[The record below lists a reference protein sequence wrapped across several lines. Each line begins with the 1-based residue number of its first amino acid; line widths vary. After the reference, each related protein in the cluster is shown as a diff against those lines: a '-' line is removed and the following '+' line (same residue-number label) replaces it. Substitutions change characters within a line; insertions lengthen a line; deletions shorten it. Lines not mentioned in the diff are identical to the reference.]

1 MDYETALREFMDTY
15 IYPNE
20 DTFDLQAAT
29 APGSWQPPEILSD
42 LKAKARSQGLWN
54 LFLPD
59 ASLGPGLSTA
69 DYAPLAEVMGRVTWA
84 SEVFNC
90 SAPDTGNMEVL
101 WRYGSADQKKRWL
114 RPLLDGEIRSAFLMT
129 EPDVASSDATNIS
142 TIMRRD
148 GDTYVITGRKWFASG
163 VMDPRCRV
171 WIVMGKTD
179 PDAPPHLQQS
189 QILVEPDTRGVRIER
204 AIRVMR
210 DFDPPHGHAEVTFDE
225 VRVPA
230 SNVFLGE
237 GRGFEIAQG
246 RLGPGRVHHCMRTIG
261 LAERAL
267 ELMCR
272 RLSTRYAFGTR
283 LSENGHWE
291 QRIGESRVAIEM
303 ARQLT
308 LSVARK
314 LDALGGPACRAD
326 VAMIKVAVPRMARA
340 VIDSAI
346 QAFGAAGVSD
356 DFRLPAMYAAARWVS
371 IADGPDEVHNRTI
384 ARMELKRYL

>member
-1 MDYETALREFMDTY
+1 MDYEPALREFMDTH

-29 APGSWQPPEILSD
+29 APGDWQPPEILSD
-42 LKAKARSQGLWN
+42 LKEKARSRGLWN

-179 PDAPPHLQQS
+179 PDAPAHLQQS
-189 QILVEPDTRGVRIER
+189 QILR
-204 AIRVMR
+204 
-210 DFDPPHGHAEVTFDE
+210 
-225 VRVPA
+225 
-230 SNVFLGE
+230 
-237 GRGFEIAQG
+237 
-246 RLGPGRVHHCMRTIG
+246 
-261 LAERAL
+261 
-267 ELMCR
+267 
-272 RLSTRYAFGTR
+272 
-283 LSENGHWE
+283 
-291 QRIGESRVAIEM
+291 
-303 ARQLT
+303 
-308 LSVARK
+308 
-314 LDALGGPACRAD
+314 
-326 VAMIKVAVPRMARA
+326 
-340 VIDSAI
+340 
-346 QAFGAAGVSD
+346 
-356 DFRLPAMYAAARWVS
+356 
-371 IADGPDEVHNRTI
+371 
-384 ARMELKRYL
+384 